1 VTASPIVN
9 AILFTCLGLA
19 AFLVALA
26 IAARMAAFDVLKEI
40 AEERNVAAAI
50 VAGAVALGIAW
61 IVAATMH

>member
-1 VTASPIVN
+1 MTGSPVVN

-26 IAARMAAFDVLKEI
+26 IAARMAGFDVRKEI
-40 AEERNVAAAI
+40 AEERNAAAAI
-50 VAGAVALGIAW
+50 VAGAVILGVAW